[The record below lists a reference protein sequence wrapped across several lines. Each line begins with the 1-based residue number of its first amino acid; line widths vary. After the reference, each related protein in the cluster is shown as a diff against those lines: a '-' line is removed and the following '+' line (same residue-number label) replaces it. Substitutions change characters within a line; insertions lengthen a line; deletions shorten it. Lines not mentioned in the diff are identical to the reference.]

1 MPTNRRRS
9 SESYGGSRS
18 EYQDESLRGGYTPFE
33 RMGVEAMYRTPG
45 AFNFSSLEEKYP
57 TRQVVP
63 IVPSYVRREID
74 EGLLE
79 QKEQMASQRIREAQ
93 ASIYESQLNEKLQT
107 ADQVI
112 LAREAFSQLNPQ
124 DPDYPNKRDKIFMDL
139 PFAENDASFM
149 KSVVGRNDR
158 LYENYFKK
166 NLAVKNLTLKDL
178 DDSYK
183 TIQGITES
191 ASGRDLT
198 PEEQGLISLHKSK
211 LSAGLKQQGVEMP
224 QQGLVP
230 SAGTTQNP
238 SFKEGK
244 IYKQGGKQYKYT
256 NGQFVELP

>member
-1 MPTNRRRS
+1 MPKNKYS
-9 SESYGGSRS
+9 SIGEIDSSS
-18 EYQDESLRGGYTPFE
+18 SGYSPYE
-33 RMGVEAMYRTPG
+33 EIWQSAISQTPG
-45 AFNFSSLEEKYP
+45 VFDYAELDKKYP
-57 TRQVVP
+57 TRQVRP
-63 IVPSYVRREID
+63 IVPPYIQRQLNED
-74 EGLLE
+74 LLE
-79 QKEQMASQRIREAQ
+79 QKEQLATQRIRDAQ
-93 ASIYESQLNEKLQT
+93 AGIYESQLNEKLQT

-224 QQGLVP
+224 L
-230 SAGTTQNP
+230 SFGTMQEAEEAERNNLLKKGDKV
-238 SFKEGK
+238 S
-244 IYKQGGKQYKYT
+244 IGGKTYI
-256 NGQFVELP
+256 FE

>member
-1 MPTNRRRS
+1 MADRR
-9 SESYGGSRS
+9 
-18 EYQDESLRGGYTPFE
+18 
-33 RMGVEAMYRTPG
+33 YRTSSNEMDDFDGGVSLARRLTQSTLSQSPES
-45 AFNFSSLEEKYP
+45 FNYSELDKKYP
-57 TRQVVP
+57 TRQVRP
-63 IVPSYVRREID
+63 MTPTYIQRQLD
-74 EGLLE
+74 EDLLE
-79 QKEQMASQRIREAQ
+79 QKEQLATQRIRDAQ

-198 PEEQGLISLHKSK
+198 PEEQGLISLHKLK

-230 SAGTTQNP
+230 SAGTTQNQ